1 MLGDLIKSALGPILD
16 GVLRFIPDKNKREEA
31 RENFELQMLGAMQGL
46 IQGQLKINEVQAQHG
61 SIFVAGARPFIM
73 WVCGVALGWNYL
85 LQPIFNWGIYV
96 TVLSGHIDMETANS
110 LQAPTLDTGELT
122 TILLGMLGLGGLRTY
137 EKRLGV
143 ARSDIKKE
151 GK

>member
-1 MLGDLIKSALGPILD
+1 VLGDLVKGALGPILD
-16 GVLRFIPDKNKREEA
+16 GVLRFIPDKNARAEA
-31 RENFELQMLGAMQGL
+31 KEQFEGQMLSAMTNL
-46 IQGQLKINEVQAQHG
+46 VQGQLKINEVQAQHG

-85 LQPIFNWGIYV
+85 LQPIFNWGVYV
-96 TVLSGHIDMETANS
+96 LVLQGSIDMTVAET

-143 ARSDIKKE
+143 ARNDIKK
-151 GK
+151 G

>member
-1 MLGDLIKSALGPILD
+1 MLGDLVKGALGPILD
-16 GVLRFIPDKNKREEA
+16 GVLRFIPDKNARAEA
-31 RENFELQMLGAMQGL
+31 KEQFEGQMLSAMTNL
-46 IQGQLKINEVQAQHG
+46 VQGQLKINEVQAQHG

-85 LQPIFNWGIYV
+85 LQPIFNWGVYV
-96 TVLSGHIDMETANS
+96 LVLQGSIDMTVAET

-143 ARSDIKKE
+143 ARNDIKK
-151 GK
+151 G